1 MNFPCILPKMSIH
14 RKAGHPNLAK
24 TLAWMSTF
32 FICFTVRIKCRDLV
46 KKIAIYR
53 HRLAV
58 SIEIICSTCLLRS
71 LFLQTC
77 LLITCSFLDICS
89 IEDSHSLL
97 LSSIIMLLTCPFLLL
112 SGPITWQDCHLWTE
126 HRWYFRHAL

>member
-1 MNFPCILPKMSIH
+1 
-14 RKAGHPNLAK
+14 
-24 TLAWMSTF
+24 MSTF
-32 FICFTVRIKCRDLV
+32 FIRFTVRIKCRDLV

-77 LLITCSFLDICS
+77 LLITCPFLDICS

-112 SGPITWQDCHLWTE
+112 SGPIT
-126 HRWYFRHAL
+126 